1 MMSAN
6 IVCVQLVDDHAIVRS
21 GFRHLLEEEGGFRV
35 VVESDSAE
43 QAWKD
48 YLAHKPD
55 IVIMDISMPGIGGL
69 EGIKR
74 ILSRDPSA
82 RILALTMLG
91 SELVGRVMQ
100 LGAKGYL
107 SKSSAAHKLVKAVR
121 MIMQG
126 RTYIDVEDGGQFLLD
141 HVNGVSNPFHA
152 LSKREFEVLMHF
164 LAEKTVAEISDI
176 TCMNSKTVHSHKANI
191 LKKLHVSGMVGLTR
205 LAMKFS
211 IIKEE

>member
-1 MMSAN
+1 MSDKA
-6 IVCVQLVDDHAIVRS
+6 IRIQLVDDHAIVRS
-21 GFRHLLEEEGGFRV
+21 GFRHLLEEEGGFSV
-35 VVESDSAE
+35 IVESESGE

-48 YLAHKPD
+48 YLAHTPD

-69 EGIKR
+69 EGIQR

-91 SELVGRVMQ
+91 SELVTRVMQ

-107 SKSSAAHKLVKAVR
+107 SKSSASHTLAKAVR
-121 MIMQG
+121 TIMQG
-126 RTYIDVEDGGQFLLD
+126 KTFIDLEDGGRFLLD
-141 HVNGVSNPFHA
+141 HAGGTSNPFHA
-152 LSKREFEVLMHF
+152 LSKREFEVLMHL
-164 LAEKTVAEISDI
+164 LAEKSVAEISDI

-191 LKKLHVSGMVGLTR
+191 LRKLNVSGLVGLTR

-211 IIKEE
+211 IIKEG

>member
-1 MMSAN
+1 MSDN
-6 IVCVQLVDDHAIVRS
+6 TVCVQLVDDHTVVRS
-21 GFRHLLEEEGGFRV
+21 GFRHLLEEEGKFCV

-55 IVIMDISMPGIGGL
+55 VVIMDISMPGIGGL

-100 LGAKGYL
+100 AGAKGYL
-107 SKSSAAHKLVKAVR
+107 SKSSASHMLVKAVR
-121 MIMQG
+121 TIMQG
-126 RTYIDVEDGGQFLLD
+126 ETFIDVEDGGRFLLD
-141 HVNGVSNPFHA
+141 HVHGVSNPFHA
-152 LSKREFEVLMHF
+152 LSKREFEILMHF
-164 LAEKTVAEISDI
+164 LAEKTVAEIADI
-176 TCMNSKTVHSHKANI
+176 TCMSPKTVHSHKANI

>member
-1 MMSAN
+1 MSDG
-6 IVCVQLVDDHAIVRS
+6 IVCVQLVDDHVVVRS
-21 GFRHLLEEEGGFRV
+21 GFRRLLEDEMDIRV

-48 YLAHKPD
+48 YLAYKPD
-55 IVIMDISMPGIGGL
+55 IVIMDISMPGLGGL

-91 SELVGRVMQ
+91 SELVTRVMQ
-100 LGAKGYL
+100 IGAKGYL
-107 SKSSAAHKLVKAVR
+107 SKSSASHMLVKAVR
-121 MIMQG
+121 TIMQG
-126 RTYIDVEDGGQFLLD
+126 RTYIDVEDDGQFLLD
-141 HVNGVSNPFHA
+141 HIGGVSNPFHA
-152 LSKREFEVLMHF
+152 LSKREFEVLMHL
-164 LAEKTVAEISDI
+164 LAEKTVAEIADI
-176 TCMNSKTVHSHKANI
+176 TCMSPKTVHSHKANI

>member
-1 MMSAN
+1 MRDKS
-6 IVCVQLVDDHAIVRS
+6 VTVQLVEDHVIVRN
-21 GFRHLLEEEGGFRV
+21 GFRRLLEEERDIRV

-55 IVIMDISMPGIGGL
+55 IVITDLSMPGIGGL

-74 ILSRDPSA
+74 ILSRDSSA

-91 SELVGRVMQ
+91 SELVTRVVQ
-100 LGAKGYL
+100 AGAKGYL
-107 SKSSAAHKLVKAVR
+107 SKSAASHKLVKAVR
-121 MIMQG
+121 TIMQG
-126 RTYIDVEDGGQFLLD
+126 KIYIDIEDGGQFLLD
-141 HVNGVSNPFHA
+141 HVDGVSNPFHA
-152 LSKREFEVLMHF
+152 LSKREFEILTHL